1 MKCEDCFYSEDIDG
15 TLFCNY
21 LEEDVLGGGRCDNF
35 INIFRLKEVF
45 KSVEEFLKLNNIS
58 DDYG

>member
-21 LEEDVLGGGRCDNF
+21 LEEDVSMDSECDNF

-45 KSVEEFLKLNNIS
+45 EEIRIFLKLNNLG
-58 DDYG
+58 DG